1 MGAYESG
8 SRAMPATSKK
18 RKSVKRKSRK
28 GQNGFLRLER
38 AVAKL
43 VEDRALL
50 VDRVGRLRSEVDERD
65 ARVADLESE
74 LERSRK
80 QREEATGRIDALI
93 SRLDEIESEVMA
105 EPLPTAAVQGK

>member
-1 MGAYESG
+1 
-8 SRAMPATSKK
+8 MPATSKM

-28 GQNGFLRLER
+28 GQCGFLRLER

-43 VEDRALL
+43 VDDRALL

-74 LERSRK
+74 MVRCEF
-80 QREEATGRIDALI
+80 Q
-93 SRLDEIESEVMA
+93 
-105 EPLPTAAVQGK
+105 Q

>member
-1 MGAYESG
+1 
-8 SRAMPATSKK
+8 MPTPSKK

-65 ARVADLESE
+65 ARVHDLESE
-74 LERSRK
+74 LESSRK
-80 QREEATGRIDALI
+80 QREEVAGRIDALI
-93 SRLDEIESEVMA
+93 ARLDEIESEVMA
-105 EPLPTAAVQGK
+105 EPVPTAAVQGK